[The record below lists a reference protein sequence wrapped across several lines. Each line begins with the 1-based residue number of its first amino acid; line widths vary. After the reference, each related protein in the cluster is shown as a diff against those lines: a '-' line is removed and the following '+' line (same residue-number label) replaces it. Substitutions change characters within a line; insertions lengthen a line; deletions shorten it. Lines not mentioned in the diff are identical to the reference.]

1 MTYLGV
7 RTQPRGTDNMTI
19 AITGATGQL
28 GRIVIDKL
36 KARLPAD
43 AIVALARSPEKA
55 TDLGVPA
62 RAFDYDR
69 PETLAPAL
77 AGIDTLLLI
86 SGSEVGKRE
95 AQHGAI
101 VEAAKA
107 AGVGRIVYTSLLRAD
122 TTALDLGVEH
132 RATERLIAAS
142 GIPFTF
148 LRNGWY
154 LENYAASVQGAL
166 AHGALIGAAQ
176 DGRIA
181 AAARADYADAAVA
194 VLLGTGHDGKTYEL
208 AGDSA
213 FTLADLAAELSRQ
226 AGREIPFRNLAPADY
241 AAALTAAGVPAPFA
255 DMLAGWDVEIA
266 KGALFDDGKALSQL
280 IGHPTISLAEGVKA
294 LI

>member
-1 MTYLGV
+1 
-7 RTQPRGTDNMTI
+7 MTI

-36 KARLPAD
+36 KQRLPAD
-43 AIVALARSPEKA
+43 QLVALARAPEKA
-55 TDLGVPA
+55 ADLGIEA

-95 AQHGAI
+95 AQHAAI
-101 VEAAKA
+101 VDAAKA
-107 AGVGRIVYTSLLRAD
+107 AGVARIVYTSLLRAD
-122 TTALDLGVEH
+122 TTTLSLGTEH

-166 AHGALIGAAQ
+166 AHGALIGAAGQ
-176 DGRIA
+176 GRIA

-194 VLLGTGHDGKTYEL
+194 VLLGTGHDGKVYEL
-208 AGDSA
+208 AGDTA

-226 AGREIPFRNLAPADY
+226 TGRDIAYNNLAAADY
-241 AAALTAAGVPAPFA
+241 AAALTGAGVPAPFA
-255 DMLAGWDVEIA
+255 EMLAGWDGDIA
-266 KGALFDDGKALSQL
+266 NGELFEDGGTLSKL
-280 IGHPTISLAEGVKA
+280 IGHPTTSLADGVKA
-294 LI
+294 LIG